1 MPTRACKLGCGNF
14 FVFNRP
20 TKRSSTWSLALC
32 IDNHST
38 LSTEW
43 GNVLLFVCLLIQ
55 TYFLVQVC
63 TMLGEFRNIVGV
75 FLTTTY
81 DITSKT
87 STADQRVEC
96 SYKRNFFRSNPKL
109 LHKSWSTSAS
119 ESRPCFNFK
128 PQPNSC
134 ISILTKLQLQNLVRT
149 LCSKSEQKLSFKN
162 FKLQPWLLDLTS
174 VSKSLPNGCQHYSQH
189 QHQRH

>member
-20 TKRSSTWSLALC
+20 TKQSSTWSLALC

-43 GNVLLFVCLLIQ
+43 GNVLLFVWLLFQ

-109 LHKSWSTSAS
+109 L
-119 ESRPCFNFK
+119 
-128 PQPNSC
+128 Q
-134 ISILTKLQLQNLVRT
+134 LQLQNLDQASTSNLNQTVALEYWQNFSFKT
-149 LCSKSEQKLSFKN
+149 LWSKSEQKLSFKN
-162 FKLQPWLLDLTS
+162 FKLQPWLLDLIS

-189 QHQRH
+189 QHQQQ